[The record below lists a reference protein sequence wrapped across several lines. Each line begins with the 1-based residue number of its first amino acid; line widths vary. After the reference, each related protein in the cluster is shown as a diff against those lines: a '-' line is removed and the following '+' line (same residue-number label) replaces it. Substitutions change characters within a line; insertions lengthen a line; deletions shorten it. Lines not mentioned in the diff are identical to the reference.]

1 MHWVLQEKLF
11 KDDEWENL
19 TSALER
25 FNIPY
30 TVHKVVPF
38 SGELIPEVQPQRK
51 KIICF
56 GSYSM
61 RHTAKAQGWHPGVYD
76 LFEQDFRVQFEHWGD
91 LMLNADSTIVPFK
104 DAEVTEVS
112 FIRPINDSKYF
123 AGTVFEVQEFWD
135 WKRKVCVLEHDYGNS
150 LTGDTIIQICKPKVI
165 YAEYRYWIVGGK
177 IATKSMYKRGDQ
189 VIYSKDVDP
198 RFDEFVDHV
207 LRMEKGKRGIT
218 LSTTPQG
225 WAPHRA
231 FVLDVC
237 DTPDGIKIVEINTIN
252 ASGFYAANVQDL
264 VMALEQLEFNG
275 LENE

>member
-1 MHWVLQEKLF
+1 MHWVLQEDLF
-11 KDDEWENL
+11 KDNEWEDL
-19 TSALER
+19 TAALER

-30 TVHKVVPF
+30 TIHKVVPF
-38 SGELIPEVQPQRK
+38 SGELIPAVIPQRK
-51 KIICF
+51 KVICF

-61 RHTAKAQGWHPGVYD
+61 RHTAKAQSWSPGVYD
-76 LFEQDFRVQFEHWGD
+76 LFEQDFRVQLEHWGD

-104 DAEVTEVS
+104 DAEVTEDS

-123 AGTVFEVQEFWD
+123 AGQVFEVQEFWD

-150 LTGDTIIQICKPKVI
+150 LTGDTIIQICKPKTI
-165 YAEYRYWIVGGK
+165 YAEYRYWIVDGA
-177 IATKSMYKRGDQ
+177 IATKSMYKRGNQ

-198 RFDEFVDHV
+198 RFDEFVEHV
-207 LRMEKGKRGIT
+207 LRMEKGRRGVT
-218 LSTTPQG
+218 LSCTPQG
-225 WAPHRA
+225 WKPHKA

-264 VMALEQLEFNG
+264 VMALEG